1 MPRRIR
7 PGRPV
12 AVAPDP
18 FPPARRRPLLVAVAA
33 LVVIVAGG
41 GVTALALHTDS
52 HATPVEPVIGTAHRT
67 VIAVPAPG

>member
-12 AVAPDP
+12 AVAPGP
-18 FPPARRRPLLVAVAA
+18 VPPARRRPLLVAVAA

-52 HATPVEPVIGTAHRT
+52 HATPEPVIGTAHRT